1 LPGIGFALG
10 VDRIILARDEPAEVP
25 SGQVAV
31 YLVALGDDARRE
43 ALMLAT
49 ALRASGVGADLDF
62 AARSLKGQMKDAA
75 RSGARW
81 AVILGSDEL
90 DAREATVKDLKSG
103 AQQRVPF
110 AELTARLAA

>member
-1 LPGIGFALG
+1 
-10 VDRIILARDEPAEVP
+10 
-25 SGQVAV
+25 VAV
-31 YLVALGDDARRE
+31 YLVALGDEARRE

-62 AARSLKGQMKDAA
+62 AARSMKGQMTDAA

-90 DAREATVKDLKSG
+90 DARAATVKDLRSG
-103 AQQRVPF
+103 EQQRVPF
-110 AELTARLAA
+110 AELTARFAA